1 MSASRKISRPQPVW
15 RFATVLAAA
24 TVLGAGCAPATREGS
39 TAGGKRT
46 SAQARHNGRTQ
57 PAAASAGARRPPS
70 TVEDACAARLH
81 DISGLLLEYYAL
93 NRQLP
98 ERLEELASLAETE
111 SEFAPACPVS
121 GQPYIYLPGGLGA
134 EGTGQRLIIYEQTP
148 AHHGMR
154 WVVVAAPAEGGQPPS
169 TRVIPFTEARFRRYI
184 GSGEV
189 PAPVAPVAPVPPA
202 PTTSPTL
209 TPPTSPTSQ

>member
-1 MSASRKISRPQPVW
+1 MSVCRTNSRRRLAWS
-15 RFATVLAAA
+15 FAALLAAA
-24 TVLGAGCAPATREGS
+24 TVLGTGCAPATREGS
-39 TAGGKRT
+39 SAAGKRT
-46 SAQARHNGRTQ
+46 SAQARHTGRTQ
-57 PAAASAGARRPPS
+57 PTAASAGARRPPS

-98 ERLEELASLAETE
+98 ERLEELASLAEAE

-121 GQPYIYLPGGLGA
+121 GMPYVYVPGGLGA

-169 TRVIPFTEARFRRYI
+169 TRVIPFTEARFRRYF
-184 GSGEV
+184 GSGEA
-189 PAPVAPVAPVPPA
+189 PAPVAPTTPTPA
-202 PTTSPTL
+202 PATSPA
-209 TPPTSPTSQ
+209 TSP